1 MAWVA
6 IGRFGRPHGVR
17 GEVRFWPYNPAT
29 ELVVA
34 GALARVGNRPDSA
47 RALRI
52 TDARRDAK
60 SHVVRFA
67 EVTDRDEVGALT
79 GQVWYAEREVFPAPG
94 GDEVYVVDLIGLPV
108 RTTEGVALG
117 HLSDIRALGGG
128 EMLVIRDGARERL
141 VPNVDAF
148 VERLDPAAGEVVIR
162 PIEGLLEDL

>member
-17 GEVRFWPYNPAT
+17 GDVRFWPYNLAT
-29 ELVVA
+29 DLVVT
-34 GALARVGNRPDSA
+34 GAVARVGMRPESA
-47 RALRI
+47 RPLRI

-67 EVTDRDEVGALT
+67 EVTDRDEVAALT
-79 GQVWYAEREVFPAPG
+79 GQVWYAERSVFPAPES
-94 GDEVYVVDLIGLPV
+94 DEVYVVDLIGLPV

-117 HLSDIRALGGG
+117 HLTDIRALGGG